1 MRAYD
6 IIYKKR
12 EGQKLSRA
20 EIEFLI
26 KGYVEGDIPD
36 YQISA
41 WAMAVYFQS
50 MDAEETADLT
60 MIMAESGDM
69 IDLSEIKG
77 KKVDKHSTGGVGDTT
92 TLILAPLVAS
102 AGIPVAKMSGRGL
115 GHTGGTIDKLH
126 SIVNFNTSL
135 SRDRFFDNVNQHG
148 IAVVGQS
155 GNLTPA
161 DKKLYALRDVTATVE
176 SIPLIASS
184 IMSKKIAGGADAI
197 LLDVKTGSG
206 AFMKDLTEA
215 KKLAKAMVAI
225 GKEIGRDTAAYIS
238 DMSQPLGYAV
248 GNALEVKEA
257 IEVLK
262 GRGPEDLTELCL
274 ELGAAM
280 LELADQSEDHAEAKE
295 LLRKK
300 LSSGE
305 ALEKFKEMI
314 SAQEGNPAVI
324 DDYSL
329 FATAEKVVEIKAQ
342 EDGYIAT
349 LNALEVG
356 LAAMLLGAGR
366 ENKDSEIDL
375 AVGVELKKKVSDQVK
390 KGDTLALLHVND
402 QKNLAQARAKV
413 LAAYSYSKN
422 EVENKKLIYEKL
434 HKRYLEVSL

>member
-1 MRAYD
+1 MMRAYD

-26 KGYVEGDIPD
+26 DGYVEGEIPD

-69 IDLSEIKG
+69 IDLSQIKG

-126 SIVNFNTSL
+126 SIADFNTAL
-135 SRDRFFDNVNQHG
+135 NRDRFFDNVNQHG

-197 LLDVKTGSG
+197 MLDVKTGSG
-206 AFMKDLTEA
+206 AFMKDLKEA

-225 GKEIGRDTAAYIS
+225 GREIGRDTAAYIT

-257 IEVLK
+257 IETLK
-262 GRGPEDLTELCL
+262 GRGAADLRELCL
-274 ELGAAM
+274 ELGAGM
-280 LELADQSEDHAEAKE
+280 LELAGQAEDHAEAKAI
-295 LLRKK
+295 LREK
-300 LSSGE
+300 LNNGQ
-305 ALEKFKEMI
+305 ALAKLKQMI

-329 FATAEKVVEIKAQ
+329 FPTAEKKVEIKAQ
-342 EDGYIAT
+342 KDGYIKE
-349 LNALEVG
+349 LDALKVG

-366 ENKDSEIDL
+366 ENKESEIDL
-375 AVGVELKKKVSDQVK
+375 AVGVELKKKIADRVT

-402 QKNLAQARAKV
+402 EKNLAEAKAK
-413 LAAYSYSKN
+413 LTAAYSYSQTK
-422 EVENKKLIYEKL
+422 VKAKDLIYEKIT
-434 HKRYLEVSL
+434 

>member
-26 KGYVEGDIPD
+26 DGYVEGEIPD

-69 IDLSEIKG
+69 IDLSQIKG

-126 SIVNFNTSL
+126 SIADFNTAL
-135 SRDRFFDNVNQHG
+135 NRDRFFDNVNQHG

-197 LLDVKTGSG
+197 MLDVKTGSG
-206 AFMKDLTEA
+206 AFMKDLKEA

-225 GKEIGRDTAAYIS
+225 GREIGRDTAAYIT

-257 IEVLK
+257 IETLK
-262 GRGPEDLTELCL
+262 GRGAADLRELCL
-274 ELGAAM
+274 ELGAGM
-280 LELADQSEDHAEAKE
+280 LELAGQAEDHAEAKAI
-295 LLRKK
+295 LREK
-300 LSSGE
+300 LNNGQ
-305 ALEKFKEMI
+305 ALAKLKQMI

-329 FATAEKVVEIKAQ
+329 FPTAEKKVEIKAQ
-342 EDGYIAT
+342 KDGYIKE
-349 LNALEVG
+349 LDALKVG

-366 ENKDSEIDL
+366 ENKESEIDL
-375 AVGVELKKKVSDQVK
+375 AVGVELKKKIADRVT

-402 QKNLAQARAKV
+402 EKNLAEAKAK
-413 LAAYSYSKN
+413 LTAAYSYSQTK
-422 EVENKKLIYEKL
+422 VKAKDLIYEKIT
-434 HKRYLEVSL
+434 

>member
-1 MRAYD
+1 MMRAYD

-26 KGYVEGDIPD
+26 DGYVEGEIPD

-69 IDLSEIKG
+69 IDLSQIKG

-126 SIVNFNTSL
+126 SIADFNTAL
-135 SRDRFFDNVNQHG
+135 NRDRFFDNVNQHG

-197 LLDVKTGSG
+197 MLDVKTGSG
-206 AFMKDLTEA
+206 AFMKDLKEA

-225 GKEIGRDTAAYIS
+225 GREIGRDTAAYIT

-257 IEVLK
+257 IETLK
-262 GRGPEDLTELCL
+262 GRGAADLRELCL
-274 ELGAAM
+274 ELGAGM
-280 LELADQSEDHAEAKE
+280 LELAGQAEDHAEAKAI
-295 LLRKK
+295 LREK
-300 LSSGE
+300 LNNGQ
-305 ALEKFKEMI
+305 ALAKLKQMI

-329 FATAEKVVEIKAQ
+329 FPTAEKKVEIKAQ
-342 EDGYIAT
+342 KDGYIKE
-349 LNALEVG
+349 LDALKVG
-356 LAAMLLGAGR
+356 LAAMLLVAGR
-366 ENKDSEIDL
+366 ENKESEIDL
-375 AVGVELKKKVSDQVK
+375 AVGVELKKKIADRVT

-402 QKNLAQARAKV
+402 EKNLAEAKAK
-413 LAAYSYSKN
+413 LTAAYSYSQTK
-422 EVENKKLIYEKL
+422 VKAKDLIYEKIT
-434 HKRYLEVSL
+434 

>member
-422 EVENKKLIYEKL
+422 EVENKKLIYEKIT
-434 HKRYLEVSL
+434 

>member
-69 IDLSEIKG
+69 IDLSKIKG

-92 TLILAPLVAS
+92 TLVLAPLVAS

-126 SIVNFNTSL
+126 SIANFNTSL
-135 SRDRFFDNVNQHG
+135 NRDRFFDNVNQHG

-206 AFMKDLTEA
+206 AFMKDLAAA
-215 KKLAKAMVAI
+215 KNLAKAMVEI
-225 GKEIGRDTAAYIS
+225 GKEIGRDTAAYIT

-257 IEVLK
+257 IETLK
-262 GRGPEDLTELCL
+262 GRGPKDLTELCL
-274 ELGAAM
+274 ELGAGM
-280 LELADQSEDHAEAKE
+280 LKLADQAVDPGEAKE
-295 LLRKK
+295 ILKEK
-300 LSSGE
+300 IKNGE
-305 ALEKFKEMI
+305 ALEKLKQMI

-324 DDYSL
+324 EDYSL
-329 FATAEKVVEIKAQ
+329 FPAADRIVEIKAQ
-342 EDGYIAT
+342 KDGFIAE

-366 ENKDSEIDL
+366 ENKESEIDL
-375 AVGVELKKKVSDQVK
+375 AVGVELKKKIGDQVN
-390 KGDTLALLHVND
+390 KGDNLALLHVND
-402 QKNLAQARAKV
+402 QKNLAQAKEKI
-413 LAAYSYSKN
+413 LSAYSYSEKK
-422 EVENKKLIYEKL
+422 VENKELIYEIIT
-434 HKRYLEVSL
+434 